1 VVHII
6 DVSSGRAG
14 DPIKHSLDVSEIA
27 LNQGG
32 LASDR
37 KLLLIDRNRDL
48 FLTPV
53 HRHEPVKL
61 ATVVFCVF
69 VCQNAQ
75 WI

>member
-1 VVHII
+1 MRLCVIFLYSCATQV
-6 DVSSGRAG
+6 A
-14 DPIKHSLDVSEIA
+14 EIA

-53 HRHEPVKL
+53 HRSEPVKL
-61 ATVVFCVF
+61 ATVRIAGCV
-69 VCQNAQ
+69 
-75 WI
+75 

>member
-1 VVHII
+1 MIQV
-6 DVSSGRAG
+6 A
-14 DPIKHSLDVSEIA
+14 EIA

-53 HRHEPVKL
+53 HRSEPVKL
-61 ATVVFCVF
+61 ATVRV
-69 VCQNAQ
+69 
-75 WI
+75 